1 MIEFSFFVLKIKYY
15 MCILKFM
22 EFWFYFVSFVFLSM
36 NKKLCLSA
44 YAHFLYPL
52 PTIVFR
58 HVVMGTVG
66 HGEEEWQ
73 WSLMTTMQKKK
84 EKERGKLCNKKET
97 NRQAMNHVQH
107 NFAIDYCL
115 FLFLLGMFLLYCK
128 TR

>member
-1 MIEFSFFVLKIKYY
+1 
-15 MCILKFM
+15 
-22 EFWFYFVSFVFLSM
+22 
-36 NKKLCLSA
+36 
-44 YAHFLYPL
+44 
-52 PTIVFR
+52 
-58 HVVMGTVG
+58 
-66 HGEEEWQ
+66 
-73 WSLMTTMQKKK
+73 LMTTMQKKK